1 MNQLE
6 TFATEAVQLTGSKS
20 GPISPI
26 IAHSAAFGYEDSIT
40 AEEIFS
46 GTVAK
51 PVYARM
57 GNPTSSQLETI
68 LAKMDGGVGCVT
80 TSSGMAAISMVALSL
95 CESGDEIISV
105 GGLFGGTYALFN
117 ESLNRFGVKTH
128 FFDVDEIEQIQ
139 SAITPKTKMI
149 FLESVGNPNLRL
161 PDFKEI
167 ERVATANGILL
178 AVDNTVTPLS
188 LQPLKFGADIVLYST
203 TKTIAG
209 HAAALGGA
217 AVFREI
223 EKNDAK
229 LMSTRYKDLHKF
241 VEKAGANALIAIS
254 KKRAMRDFGMSSN
267 AFAGFL
273 TMIGIQTLSLRTERI
288 KKTIETLSHALYDAG
303 VNVRHPSLKNHEH
316 HARYIKEYENGC
328 GPLLTIDFGNK
339 DRAFSFL
346 EQSKLITVTANIGDT
361 RTLGLHM
368 ASTIYSDFDDETR
381 KFLGITDGLVR
392 ISIGLENETDLINDF
407 LEAAK

>member
-6 TFATEAVQLTGSKS
+6 AFSTQAVQLTGSKS

-26 IAHSAAFGYEDSIT
+26 IAHSAAFGYEDSNT

-46 GTVAK
+46 GAIAK
-51 PVYARM
+51 PLYARM
-57 GNPTSSQLETI
+57 GNPTSSQLESI
-68 LAKMDGGVGCVT
+68 LATMDGGIGSVT
-80 TSSGMAAISMVALSL
+80 TASGMAAISMVALSI
-95 CESGDEIISV
+95 CSSGDEIISI

-117 ESLNRFGVKTH
+117 ETLRRFGVTTH
-128 FFDVDEIEQIQ
+128 FFDVDEIE
-139 SAITPKTKMI
+139 AIEKAVNDKTKLI
-149 FLESVGNPNLRL
+149 FLESVGNPNMRL
-161 PDFKEI
+161 PDLQ
-167 ERVATANGILL
+167 RVEKIASEHKILL

-188 LQPLKFGADIVLYST
+188 LKPLKFGADIVLYST

-217 AVFREI
+217 AVFREVVTD
-223 EKNDAK
+223 DAK
-229 LMSTRYKDLHKF
+229 LLTTRYADLHKF

-267 AFAGFL
+267 AFGSFL
-273 TMIGIQTLSLRTERI
+273 TMMGLQTLSLRTERI
-288 KKTIETLSHALYDAG
+288 KNTIETLSHALYDAG
-303 VNVRHPSLKNHEH
+303 INVRHPSLKNHEH
-316 HARYIKEYENGC
+316 HDRYIKEYEHGC
-328 GPLLTIDFGNK
+328 GPLLTLNFGDK
-339 DRAFSFL
+339 EHAYAFL
-346 EQSKLITVTANIGDT
+346 ERSKLITVTANIGDA

-368 ASTIYSDFDDETR
+368 ASTIYSDFDEETR

-392 ISIGLENETDLINDF
+392 ISIGLESETDLITDF